1 MMTTKFTPTLEM
13 IRGKCNPRRKYIFT
27 KLIVCGLAWS
37 VPVFEWPSIAWSQTS
52 SVVVPSTPIGVGT
65 NESAIQVFKNHSV
78 SHRPT
83 KIRLMIRMQAESR
96 QLETCLTDLKDHIKN
111 VRKEVSEIDAIESSV
126 RVYSPTIKMGTPGID
141 NPDEA
146 RKSLR
151 SQQMMQARMMRA
163 AGGGRNMLQ
172 PEISERELPIIYTS
186 TTHLVVDWSLPNSSS
201 VEPSDELTLLPA
213 RLIEKAKE
221 QDWTGKN
228 LRVELNDEEQA
239 AIDEL
244 ASPGITSSIVYGG
257 LQSNPEIQFIYLAE
271 ITQKDKVEGLKV
283 AFQSSKDQLEEIAKQ
298 MNKTLKRTFI
308 SQTPNAAGFL
318 GSLPS
323 ISTFAPHLTGQA
335 ALRQIYVSEN
345 EVGSLDPDGLIHA
358 YSVSATGTVDQ

>member
-1 MMTTKFTPTLEM
+1 
-13 IRGKCNPRRKYIFT
+13 
-27 KLIVCGLAWS
+27 
-37 VPVFEWPSIAWSQTS
+37 
-52 SVVVPSTPIGVGT
+52 
-65 NESAIQVFKNHSV
+65 
-78 SHRPT
+78 
-83 KIRLMIRMQAESR
+83 MQAESR
-96 QLETCLTDLKDHIKN
+96 QLETSLTDLKNHIKN
-111 VRKEVSEIDAIESSV
+111 VRKEVSEADAIESSV
-126 RVYSPTIKMGTPGID
+126 RFYSSTIKMGTPGID

-172 PEISERELPIIYTS
+172 PEATESELPMIYTS
-186 TTHLVVDWSLPNSSS
+186 TTHLVVDWSLPIGPS

-239 AIDEL
+239 AVDEL
-244 ASPGITSSIVYGG
+244 ASPSITSSIVYGG

-271 ITQKDKVEGLKV
+271 ITPIEKVEGLKV
-283 AFQSSKDQLEEIAKQ
+283 AFQSATDQLEAIAKQ
-298 MNKTLKRTFI
+298 MNKVLKRKSI
-308 SQTPNAAGFL
+308 SQMPTASGLF

-323 ISTFAPHLTGQA
+323 ITSFAPHLVNQPA
-335 ALRQIYVSEN
+335 PRQIYIGDN
-345 EVGSLDPDGLIHA
+345 EVGSSDPDGLIHA